1 MIKPSRFRRVFPVF
15 IILFMAPVIVILLF
29 KFGKNTYK
37 ELPYYGT
44 IAGFAPNGDT
54 LRHSIPS
61 FSFLDQNNRPYG
73 SDSLKG
79 KIYVVNFF
87 AMSNKVAASKLTD
100 NLKKV
105 QERFRN
111 DKEFRCLSIM
121 LDEPAVSQSD
131 LMTFAKDNTIKTYQ
145 WHLLTAPADS
155 VVNLLGNNGFLLKNS
170 DIVKKQATPPYSP
183 VFLLID
189 KEGHIRGK
197 YIGIDDDNVEGV
209 IEDAHTLFVYYAGK
223 TSK

>member
-1 MIKPSRFRRVFPVF
+1 MTKPSRIRRVLPVF

-29 KFGKNTYK
+29 KFGKNKYK

-54 LRHSIPS
+54 LRHTIPS
-61 FSFLDQNNRPYG
+61 FRFVDQYNRSYG
-73 SDSLKG
+73 ADSLSG

-87 AMSNKVAASKLTD
+87 AMNNKIAARKLTE
-100 NLKKV
+100 NMKKI

-111 DKEFRCLSIM
+111 DKEFRVVTIM
-121 LDEPAVSQSD
+121 LDEPAANASA
-131 LMTFAKDNTIKTYQ
+131 LMDFAKNNSIRTYQ
-145 WHLLTAPADS
+145 WHFLSASPDS
-155 VVNLLGNNGFLLKNS
+155 VLNLLGNNGFMLRNN
-170 DIVKKQATPPYSP
+170 DIVKKEGFPPYSP

-197 YIGIDDDNVEGV
+197 YIGIDEDNAEGV

-223 TSK
+223 SSK